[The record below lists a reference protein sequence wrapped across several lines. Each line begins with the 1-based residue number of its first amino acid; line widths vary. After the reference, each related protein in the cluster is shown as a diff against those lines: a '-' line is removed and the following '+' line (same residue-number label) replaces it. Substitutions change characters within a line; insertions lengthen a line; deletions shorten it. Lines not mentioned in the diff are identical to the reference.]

1 MTLNKRIMRK
11 LRTKQT
17 ISGVVITLVCLHI
30 SCVYSDPA
38 MNWSSRSLAGFRK
51 LFQNSRP
58 EQRTSPAQTSQTRSY
73 QSNSS
78 VAPNRANILS
88 VRNDNNKRTYTQPRN
103 RLSPSTQITKRKS
116 SWSLPNIIGSTSP
129 RESSGHQYKSHSR
142 YDVYFYELNIECS
155 WFFEIVQSAKLTI
168 AIFAF

>member
-51 LFQNSRP
+51 LFQSSNP
-58 EQRTSPAQTSQTRSY
+58 ERRTSPAQTSQSRSY

-116 SWSLPNIIGSTSP
+116 SWSLPDIIGSTSP

-155 WFFEIVQSAKLTI
+155 WFFKK
-168 AIFAF
+168 

>member
-51 LFQNSRP
+51 LFQSSKP
-58 EQRTSPAQTSQTRSY
+58 ERRTSPVQTSQSRSY

-129 RESSGHQYKSHSR
+129 RGSTGHQYNSHSR
-142 YDVYFYELNIECS
+142 YNIHS
-155 WFFEIVQSAKLTI
+155 YKVKFMVLSLTFTI
-168 AIFAF
+168 RNSSIRQIN

>member
-1 MTLNKRIMRK
+1 MTLHKRIMRK

-51 LFQNSRP
+51 LFQSSKP
-58 EQRTSPAQTSQTRSY
+58 ERRTSPVQTSQSRSY

-88 VRNDNNKRTYTQPRN
+88 VRNDKRYASVDQVCSKLK
-103 RLSPSTQITKRKS
+103 LSVDRVWTKSRT
-116 SWSLPNIIGSTSP
+116 SLDHG
-129 RESSGHQYKSHSR
+129 
-142 YDVYFYELNIECS
+142 
-155 WFFEIVQSAKLTI
+155 
-168 AIFAF
+168 

>member
-17 ISGVVITLVCLHI
+17 ISGVVIALVCLHM

-51 LFQNSRP
+51 LFQSSKP
-58 EQRTSPAQTSQTRSY
+58 ERRTSPEQTSQSRSY

-88 VRNDNNKRTYTQPRN
+88 VRNYSSNSPQDNF
-103 RLSPSTQITKRKS
+103 QIHIEKKIPKLRKDPTLTK
-116 SWSLPNIIGSTSP
+116 
-129 RESSGHQYKSHSR
+129 
-142 YDVYFYELNIECS
+142 
-155 WFFEIVQSAKLTI
+155 KL
-168 AIFAF
+168 